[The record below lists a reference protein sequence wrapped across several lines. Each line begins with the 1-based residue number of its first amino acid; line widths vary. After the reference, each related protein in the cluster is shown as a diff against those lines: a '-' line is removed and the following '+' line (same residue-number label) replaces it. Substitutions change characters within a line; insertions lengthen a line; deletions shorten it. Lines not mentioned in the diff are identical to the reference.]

1 MKNISALIA
10 SLALICLAAQAQ
22 TARPRFVRAFG
33 EATVSATPDQAKIQ
47 FAVVT
52 QAATADAASSQNAT
66 QVTTL
71 LAALRSVLG
80 QSADIRTLSYS
91 LTPNYS
97 SPRDGSPPAII
108 GYTASNI
115 VEATAADLSTIGKLI
130 DAGIQAGANRVQ
142 GLTFGLKN
150 DQPMQQ
156 QALKQA
162 AAQARARADAMA
174 SGLNVKTG
182 AVVSIVEGVDT
193 QPIVARAGLAAAA
206 PSTPIEAGPVDVHAT
221 VTLEVELT
229 Q

>member
-1 MKNISALIA
+1 MKNICAVMA
-10 SLALICLAAQAQ
+10 SLALLCLGAQAQ
-22 TARPRFVRAFG
+22 TARPRIVRAFG

-52 QAATADAASSQNAT
+52 QAATADAASSQNST

-91 LTPNYS
+91 LSPNYN
-97 SPRDGSPPAII
+97 SPRDGSPAVII
-108 GYTASNI
+108 GYTASNV
-115 VEATAADLSTIGKLI
+115 VEATAADLSIIGKLI
-130 DAGIQAGANRVQ
+130 DTGIQAGANRVQ

-156 QALKQA
+156 QALKLA
-162 AAQARARADAMA
+162 AAQARTRADAMA

-182 AVVSIVEGVDT
+182 AVVSIVEGVST
-193 QPIVARAGLAAAA
+193 QPVVVRAGLAAAA

-221 VTLEVELT
+221 VTLEVEIT

>member
-1 MKNISALIA
+1 MKATAAL
-10 SLALICLAAQAQ
+10 LTGFVFVCFAAQAQ

-33 EATVSATPDQAKIQ
+33 EATVSSTPDQAKIQ

-80 QSADIRTLSYS
+80 QTADIRTLSYS
-91 LTPNYS
+91 LSPNYN
-97 SPRDGSPPAII
+97 SPRDGSQPVIV
-108 GYTASNI
+108 GYTASNV
-115 VEATAADLSTIGKLI
+115 VEATSGDLSIIGKLI
-130 DAGIQAGANRVQ
+130 DTGIQAGANRIQ
-142 GLTFGLKN
+142 GLSFGLKN
-150 DQPMQQ
+150 DQPARQ
-156 QALKQA
+156 QALKLA

-174 SGLNVKTG
+174 SGLGAKTG
-182 AVVSIVEGVDT
+182 AVVSIVEGVET
-193 QPIVARAGLAAAA
+193 SVQLRGVVATAA

-221 VTLEVELT
+221 VTLEVDLT